1 MVLKNSLNF
10 INEFLFYLINQT
22 RKIYLNSSFYN
33 NKISKID
40 DKSLGYK
47 PSPSLLGCL
56 VDYDKKKE
64 KIEDFYLNSIWK
76 NKNIKEKDFKKL
88 HNYFWLFTLDLK
100 SSKKITQS
108 IILMPIIAK
117 TKKDNDGNIVGL
129 NGFMIFPTGYYSKT
143 YFKPL
148 KVNTWN
154 TYWQWG
160 TVLVAPY
167 YGLGTEY
174 IGGNGFFFGLGT
186 VYFFP
191 LISFGKYF

>member
-1 MVLKNSLNF
+1 MKKLL
-10 INEFLFYLINQT
+10 LIALLIVGAGFSQNLIVDST
-22 RKIYLNSSFYN
+22 SIKY
-33 NKISKID
+33 NKIILPD
-40 DKSLGYK
+40 
-47 PSPSLLGCL
+47 
-56 VDYDKKKE
+56 
-64 KIEDFYLNSIWK
+64 SIKW
-76 NKNIKEKDFKKL
+76 
-88 HNYFWLFTLDLK
+88 HRA
-100 SSKKITQS
+100 TQS

-129 NGFMIFPTGYYSKT
+129 NGLMIFPTGYYSKT

-154 TYWQWG
+154 PYWQWG

-174 IGGNGFFFGLGT
+174 IGGNGFFFGIGT